1 MKHLNEL
8 LLRIFKSSN
17 LDLLIQFLW
26 PNASQWS
33 SAAWSD
39 NGAINAALSQSVVHI
54 TEPSQTSSRT
64 LSFTA
69 ASSNLTVV
77 LVWLSPSTSV
87 TAAADQF
94 VFWTLT
100 AIVSQTTNLT
110 GRTTVL
116 VLAVFPIVEWFST
129 FWILSGIVS
138 TWASLGSVGVA
149 GIVNTGNILSTGTEV
164 NSFDS
169 VFTVWTWTVVGNGLD
184 VVPFVVV
191 AFFGGP
197 SE

>member
-1 MKHLNEL
+1 
-8 LLRIFKSSN
+8 
-17 LDLLIQFLW
+17 
-26 PNASQWS
+26 
-33 SAAWSD
+33 
-39 NGAINAALSQSVVHI
+39 
-54 TEPSQTSSRT
+54 

-69 ASSNLTVV
+69 ASSNFTVV
-77 LVWLSPSTSV
+77 LVWFSPSTSV
-87 TAAADQF
+87 TTAADQF

-116 VLAVFPIVEWFST
+116 VLAVFPIVEWFSSVGV
-129 FWILSGIVS
+129 FGGIVS

-149 GIVNTGNILSTGTEV
+149 GIVNTGNISIEV

>member
-1 MKHLNEL
+1 MNFLILKY
-8 LLRIFKSSN
+8 
-17 LDLLIQFLW
+17 LDLW
-26 PNASQWS
+26 TTASQWS

-39 NGAINAALSQSVVHI
+39 NGTIDAALGQSVVHI
-54 TEPSQTSSRT
+54 TEPSQTSSGT

-69 ASSNLTVV
+69 ASSDLSVV
-77 LVWLSPSTSV
+77 FVGFSPSTSV
-87 TAAADQF
+87 ATAADQF

-100 AIVSQTTNLT
+100 AIVSQTTDLT

-129 FWILSGIVS
+129 VRVFGGIVS
-138 TWASLGSVGVA
+138 TWASDGSVRVA
-149 GIVNTGNILSTGTEV
+149 GIINTGDVGVKV
-164 NSFDS
+164 NGFDS
-169 VFTVWTWTVVGNGLD
+169 VFAVWTWTVVSNGLD
-184 VVPFVVV
+184 VEPFVVV

>member
-8 LLRIFKSSN
+8 FNFKIH
-17 LDLLIQFLW
+17 LDLW
-26 PNASQWS
+26 TTASQWS

-39 NGAINAALSQSVVHI
+39 NGTIDTALGQSVVHI
-54 TEPSQTSSRT
+54 TEPSQTSSGT

-69 ASSNLTVV
+69 ASSDLSVV
-77 LVWLSPSTSV
+77 FVWFSPSTSV
-87 TAAADQF
+87 ATAADQF

-100 AIVSQTTNLT
+100 AIVSQTTDLT
-110 GRTTVL
+110 GRATVL

-129 FWILSGIVS
+129 VRVLGGIIS
-138 TWASLGSVGVA
+138 TWASLGSVRVA
-149 GIVNTGNILSTGTEV
+149 GILNAGCVGVKVNG
-164 NSFDS
+164 FDS
-169 VFTVWTWTVVGNGLD
+169 VFAAWTWAVVSNSLD
-184 VVPFVVV
+184 VEPFVVV